1 MPQRTRTILMGAAVL
16 TLAGAI
22 AAGIVQWGRSA
33 PRAAARAEPAAGHQ
47 LMLLYVG
54 ADDCAPCRTWQ
65 RGAGAEFRA
74 SSDFQRLTYREIK
87 SPSLLDVLKDDHW
100 PEDLRRYR
108 DHLGEGAGVP
118 LWLVI
123 SDQEVVE
130 RGMGPSQWASAVLP
144 RLKLLLR

>member
-1 MPQRTRTILMGAAVL
+1 MPQRRRAIWIGAAVL

-22 AAGIVQWGRSA
+22 AAGIVQSGRSA
-33 PRAAARAEPAAGHQ
+33 PHAAVRVEPAAGHQ

-54 ADDCAPCRTWQ
+54 ADDCAPCRIWQ

-74 SSDFQRLTYREIK
+74 SPDFPRVTYREVR
-87 SPSLLDVLKDDHW
+87 SPSLLDVLKDDYW
-100 PEDLRRYR
+100 PDDLRRYR
-108 DHLGEGAGVP
+108 DRLGQGAGVP

-130 RGMGPSQWASAVLP
+130 RGMGPNQWASAVLP
-144 RLKLLLR
+144 RLKSLLR